1 MLNKTEKSAH
11 WITIKDA
18 KIMGELIANAGE
30 VNENKMIRIEH
41 RSLGDGRI
49 MKSIILQSNGFEY
62 SKSYTFSMVDI
73 VENND
78 IL

>member
-1 MLNKTEKSAH
+1 MLNKTEKSTH

-30 VNENKMIRIEH
+30 ANENKMIRIEH